1 MSLTAQVITAENLTA
16 PVSAGLTGAELDA
29 AVIAADHAR
38 IFHSWSAQAHLP
50 MFSVAGGQGVTLW
63 NHAGESWLDFSSQ
76 LVNVNIGYQ
85 HPKVVAAIQEQ
96 AGVLTT
102 IAPSTANLTRAEFEP
117 NRIRQL
123 MIGRDLSGHYYRED
137 AVDAVSD
144 ETVLEARGLWT
155 DELRDV
161 TLRLRRRS
169 EACSGPLTTAD
180 NSNQLRFP
188 EL

>member
-76 LVNVNIGYQ
+76 TCVVNLPASRN
-85 HPKVVAAIQEQ
+85 
-96 AGVLTT
+96 
-102 IAPSTANLTRAEFEP
+102 
-117 NRIRQL
+117 
-123 MIGRDLSGHYYRED
+123 
-137 AVDAVSD
+137 
-144 ETVLEARGLWT
+144 
-155 DELRDV
+155 
-161 TLRLRRRS
+161 
-169 EACSGPLTTAD
+169 
-180 NSNQLRFP
+180 
-188 EL
+188 

>member
-85 HPKVVAAIQEQ
+85 PPKVVAAIQEQ

-102 IAPSTANLTRAEFEP
+102 IAPSTANLTRAEAA
-117 NRIRQL
+117 
-123 MIGRDLSGHYYRED
+123 GK
-137 AVDAVSD
+137 VSIVYGD
-144 ETVLEARGLWT
+144 S
-155 DELRDV
+155 D
-161 TLRLRRRS
+161 
-169 EACSGPLTTAD
+169 
-180 NSNQLRFP
+180 
-188 EL
+188 